1 MLKPFIFF
9 LLFAILASLV
19 VGFVF
24 FYKDKGRSK
33 RVMYALGIRVTLA
46 IILLI
51 TIFYGLSTGQI
62 ALNAPWF

>member
-33 RVMYALGIRVTLA
+33 RIMYALGIRVTLA